1 MEQQEIDK
9 KITEASKVI
18 FTYCTARTPNQFE
31 AEDLAQDILLEIYKS
46 APNLRNNKAFY
57 GFMWSVAGNVY
68 KAWCKNRHK
77 KIECE
82 LTDQVPDIA
91 GSYEELSD
99 DLFILR
105 RELTLLLQKY
115 RRAAILYYIDNYSC
129 LEIARILSI
138 SESMVKYLLF
148 KARQILK
155 EGFFMER
162 SYGEQSYNP
171 KELSLFFWG
180 NGANPY
186 YHLCDSKISQNILF
200 ACYNDKLTADQ
211 ISLAIGV
218 ALPYMEDQLK
228 ELCEYGLLKKDGNR
242 YDTNIVIFTK
252 DFMAEV
258 EQKTTASRD
267 RIADILM
274 QTVKEKEKEIRDLR
288 FIGADMNCNSFSWQ
302 MVCILLYQAIVLKL
316 QSQLDIVYPV
326 DQFGISCF
334 VWGVERLQ
342 NNPGGSPFDFGIS
355 TAFNE
360 FGDSIE
366 FMDFPINGEMVHP
379 YMCRDAANVFL
390 DIARGNSSNFS
401 VNDKSRA
408 ADMIKMGYV
417 RMEKEHFLVNA
428 PVFTQGQ
435 FDSLV
440 KMLENPTD
448 MIVSEAKK
456 IMSSVANILKNH
468 IPVHLKKQAKDMAY
482 LRLFEDAISAPVQHL
497 FEQKFLIPYHGEG
510 MLPTTYVVL
519 K

>member
-9 KITEASKVI
+9 KITEISKVI
-18 FTYCTARTPNQFE
+18 FSYCAARTPNQFE

-46 APNLRNNKAFY
+46 APNLRNDKAFY
-57 GFMWSVAGNVY
+57 GFMWGIAGNVY
-68 KAWCKNRHK
+68 KTWCKNRGK
-77 KIECE
+77 KIEYA
-82 LTDQVPDIA
+82 LTDQCLEVIDPF
-91 GSYEELSD
+91 EELSD
-99 DLFILR
+99 DLMILR

-129 LEIARILSI
+129 LEIAKILSI

-171 KELSLFFWG
+171 KELSLCFWG

-200 ACYNDKLTADQ
+200 ACYNDKLTAD
-211 ISLAIGV
+211 
-218 ALPYMEDQLK
+218 
-228 ELCEYGLLKKDGNR
+228 GNR

-258 EQKTTASRD
+258 EQKTTASID

-360 FGDSIE
+360 SGDSIE

-379 YMCRDAANVFL
+379 YMCRDATNVFL
-390 DIARGNSSNFS
+390 DIAGGNSLNFS

-440 KMLENPTD
+440 KMLENSTD

-468 IPVHLKKQAKDMAY
+468 IPVHLKRQAKDMAY